1 MKNILLLLHPIM
13 PFITEEIYNDVFNE
27 KKFLQDNSYPD
38 SSNFLTT
45 SNVENINWMIEIVSA
60 IRKTRSEIG
69 VQPNKDIE
77 IIVTGENDKD
87 KFFFDTLSSLIMS
100 LAKVKSISFGKE
112 DKNNN
117 YYTCV
122 SNNLKLLI
130 PSSGLIDVESEIE
143 RLSKEKLKYINQTVG
158 IESRLSN
165 PDFINNAP
173 GHIVVADEQKLKE
186 LKVQI
191 SKIEEQIKNFT
202 N

>member
-1 MKNILLLLHPIM
+1 M
-13 PFITEEIYNDVFNE
+13 
-27 KKFLQDNSYPD
+27 
-38 SSNFLTT
+38 
-45 SNVENINWMIEIVSA
+45 
-60 IRKTRSEIG
+60 R
-69 VQPNKDIE
+69 NKDIE

-143 RLSKEKLKYINQTVG
+143 RLSKEKLMTY
-158 IESRLSN
+158 
-165 PDFINNAP
+165 
-173 GHIVVADEQKLKE
+173 
-186 LKVQI
+186 
-191 SKIEEQIKNFT
+191 
-202 N
+202 